1 MGTITKVRVFWVARK
16 NPYLA
21 QATPKN
27 TCHIFTTPKNPGI
40 KNFKPQKI
48 LWSSLSLEIWI
59 PPPLPPHLYQYQ
71 GFGLKMVWTL
81 QTLPIGY
88 GFRGNYG
95 SVWTYLSFQF
105 QITIRKKEKYAN
117 SKWILTNLFCCSSNL
132 SKDYFISYRAGL
144 KRVWIT
150 IFFGLKEVR
159 IWRTGWHTP
168 TKNSQDNPPGLF
180 LHKKSSYAWHTVVM
194 QSLCHMLV

>member
-1 MGTITKVRVFWVARK
+1 MSTITKVRVFWVAKK
-16 NPYLA
+16 NPYLT

-27 TCHIFTTPKNPGI
+27 TCHILL
-40 KNFKPQKI
+40 PQKI
-48 LWSSLSLEIWI
+48 PESKISNPKKSFDHPCHLKSGF
-59 PPPLPPHLYQYQ
+59 PHPHLYQ
-71 GFGLKMVWTL
+71 GFGLKMVW
-81 QTLPIGY
+81 TLPIGY

>member
-1 MGTITKVRVFWVARK
+1 MSTITKVRVFWVAKK
-16 NPYLA
+16 NPYLT

-27 TCHIFTTPKNPGI
+27 TCHILL
-40 KNFKPQKI
+40 PQKTPESKI
-48 LWSSLSLEIWI
+48 SNPKKSFDHPCHLKSGFPHPSFS
-59 PPPLPPHLYQYQ
+59 PPPPHLYQ

-117 SKWILTNLFCCSSNL
+117 SKWILANLFCCSSNL
-132 SKDYFISYRAGL
+132 SKDYVISYRAGL
-144 KRVWIT
+144 KKGVNNHIFWSERGQNLENRVAHPHQE
-150 IFFGLKEVR
+150 F
-159 IWRTGWHTP
+159 P
-168 TKNSQDNPPGLF
+168 
-180 LHKKSSYAWHTVVM
+180 A
-194 QSLCHMLV
+194 

>member
-1 MGTITKVRVFWVARK
+1 MGTITKVRVFWVAKK
-16 NPYLA
+16 NPYL
-21 QATPKN
+21 TETSHPKKYLPY
-27 TCHIFTTPKNPGI
+27 FTTPKNPLI
-40 KNFKPQKI
+40 I
-48 LWSSLSLEIWI
+48 LVTWNLDSPTPPP
-59 PPPLPPHLYQYQ
+59 PPPLP
-71 GFGLKMVWTL
+71 GFWSQNGMDFADFAYRVWFSREL
-81 QTLPIGY
+81 WKCMNVFII
-88 GFRGNYG
+88 
-95 SVWTYLSFQF
+95 SVPNE
-105 QITIRKKEKYAN
+105 RKKEKYAN

-194 QSLCHMLV
+194 QSLCRMLV

>member
-59 PPPLPPHLYQYQ
+59 PPPLPPTFTSTRVLVSKWY
-71 GFGLKMVWTL
+71 GLCRL
-81 QTLPIGY
+81 C
-88 GFRGNYG
+88 
-95 SVWTYLSFQF
+95 LSGIVFEGTREVYERIYHF
-105 QITIRKKEKYAN
+105 SSKLLRKKEKYAN

-132 SKDYFISYRAGL
+132 SKDYVISYRAGL
-144 KRVWIT
+144 KKGVNNNFFWSERGQNLENRVAHPHQE
-150 IFFGLKEVR
+150 F
-159 IWRTGWHTP
+159 
-168 TKNSQDNPPGLF
+168 PG
-180 LHKKSSYAWHTVVM
+180 
-194 QSLCHMLV
+194 

>member
-16 NPYLA
+16 NPYLT

-27 TCHIFTTPKNPGI
+27 TCHILL
-40 KNFKPQKI
+40 PQKTPESKI
-48 LWSSLSLEIWI
+48 SNPKKSFDHPCHLKSGFPHPFPPTFTSTRVLVSKWYGLCWLCLSGIVFEGTMEVYERIYHFNSKL
-59 PPPLPPHLYQYQ
+59 L
-71 GFGLKMVWTL
+71 
-81 QTLPIGY
+81 
-88 GFRGNYG
+88 
-95 SVWTYLSFQF
+95 
-105 QITIRKKEKYAN
+105 RKKEKYAN